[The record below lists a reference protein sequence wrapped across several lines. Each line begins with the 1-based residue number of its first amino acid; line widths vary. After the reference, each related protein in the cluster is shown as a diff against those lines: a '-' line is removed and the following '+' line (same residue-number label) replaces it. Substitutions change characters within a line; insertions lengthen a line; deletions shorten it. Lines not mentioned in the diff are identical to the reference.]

1 MDEMGTPSNVETSP
15 SHVET
20 SPSQVEPLNGKYIY
34 YTSPCI
40 TERACSR
47 TQDIIMKLLHCACID
62 SYGNR
67 SGHLLKLLLSYL
79 LLLVHV
85 DY

>member
-1 MDEMGTPSNVETSP
+1 MDEMGTPSN
-15 SHVET
+15 VET